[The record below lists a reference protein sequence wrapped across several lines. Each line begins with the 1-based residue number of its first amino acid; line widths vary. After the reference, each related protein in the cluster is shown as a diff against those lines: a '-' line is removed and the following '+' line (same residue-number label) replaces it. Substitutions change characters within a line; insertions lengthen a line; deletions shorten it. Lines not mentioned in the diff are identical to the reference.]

1 MAGGLSWA
9 VAELAVASS
18 ELDKERLVPVLGT
31 RAAPASCSCAEL
43 AALAGGLF
51 GSDGKLA
58 CYKAFAHA
66 VADPQCARVL
76 EATLTFSS
84 DKEQVRELFAQLAP
98 PVAPV
103 VATGPPQPP
112 MGVYAQQQ
120 PAPAP
125 GVFAQ
130 PVPAGTAVFVQPAPG
145 MPQPPPTYPAQ
156 APPAM
161 PIYTP
166 TPQPPYA
173 APSPH
178 QPYPQQQTYNT
189 QPQHAFPQSV
199 PPQTFPPQ
207 AIPSHHISPPQAF
220 PPQQAFPP
228 HAMPPQQAYPQQAYP
243 GQARQ
248 CPQPMPS
255 APAHAGGGGEAL
267 LAALKAES
275 FSSGK
280 LSLIE
285 RFFSDTSWA
294 LTQEQFARVFKS
306 LTHASDIEKAAQVI
320 GARMGRDYC
329 AGIAGAMAASP
340 HSSTKMSIIQSF
352 CPHVADLENVEAV
365 LGALTHASDVEKA
378 AELFGKRAGPRAM
391 LDCAALFA
399 ALRCTPHD
407 STKMAIVR
415 ALAPRVVD
423 RHNRSLVLDAFS
435 FGSSKNEA
443 AALLA

>member
-9 VAELAVASS
+9 GAELAVASS

-161 PIYTP
+161 PVYTP
-166 TPQPPYA
+166 PPQPPT
-173 APSPH
+173 PHLHHTNPTHSNRPTTLNRNMRSPK
-178 QPYPQQQTYNT
+178 
-189 QPQHAFPQSV
+189 AFHHKHSHHK
-199 PPQTFPPQ
+199 
-207 AIPSHHISPPQAF
+207 PSHPIIF
-220 PPQQAFPP
+220 P
-228 HAMPPQQAYPQQAYP
+228 
-243 GQARQ
+243 RLK
-248 CPQPMPS
+248 PS
-255 APAHAGGGGEAL
+255 L
-267 LAALKAES
+267 
-275 FSSGK
+275 
-280 LSLIE
+280 
-285 RFFSDTSWA
+285 
-294 LTQEQFARVFKS
+294 
-306 LTHASDIEKAAQVI
+306 
-320 GARMGRDYC
+320 
-329 AGIAGAMAASP
+329 
-340 HSSTKMSIIQSF
+340 
-352 CPHVADLENVEAV
+352 
-365 LGALTHASDVEKA
+365 
-378 AELFGKRAGPRAM
+378 
-391 LDCAALFA
+391 
-399 ALRCTPHD
+399 
-407 STKMAIVR
+407 
-415 ALAPRVVD
+415 
-423 RHNRSLVLDAFS
+423 HNRPSRHMPCHRNRRILSKRTQGRLCHNRRDSARSRCRARRRTQAEGGRRSSLR
-435 FGSSKNEA
+435 
-443 AALLA
+443 